1 VHGSSFYPIA
11 EFQNKIKM
19 ARPRRSILHVNY
31 QKLAGLQEEH
41 ESIPPSAARE
51 KTVRGNAQYNA
62 HLTNPS
68 SPMGSVSTNKEEDN
82 ARRTNQRRPGAV
94 CCSVCGRSR
103 QVGGRLAPEQR
114 RQLAVVSRG
123 RCCVEDDSAAED
135 AAVCSSCWTDVDAV
149 SRKMADLEAKL
160 EWRDLGKAGK
170 IVREGKA
177 GTKWTADIIAD
188 MDPDMH

>member
-1 VHGSSFYPIA
+1 
-11 EFQNKIKM
+11 M

-41 ESIPPSAARE
+41 ESTPPSAASE
-51 KTVRGNAQYNA
+51 KTVRGNAQYSANP
-62 HLTNPS
+62 TNQS

-94 CCSVCGRSR
+94 CCAVCGRSR

-135 AAVCSSCWTDVDAV
+135 AAVCGSCCTDVDAV
-149 SRKMADLEAKL
+149 SRKLADLEAKL
-160 EWRDLGKAGK
+160 EWRDLGKSGK
-170 IVREGKA
+170 IVRGGK
-177 GTKWTADIIAD
+177 GD
-188 MDPDMH
+188 